1 MTDDNELN
9 RILDAMD
16 AKHDEQVIDSIR
28 DLEASLRD
36 YRIAYPL
43 ADGGWDI
50 VDTFRALDDSDAN
63 AYAETHYDGDEWY
76 VLDAN
81 NRNINGGRDQE

>member
-1 MTDDNELN
+1 MIDEMNAKN
-9 RILDAMD
+9 DA
-16 AKHDEQVIDSIR
+16 QVIDSIC
-28 DLEASLRD
+28 DVEASLRD
-36 YRIAYPL
+36 YRIAYQL
-43 ADGGWDI
+43 TDGGWDI

-63 AYAETHYDGDEWY
+63 AYAEQHYAGDEWY